1 MRAFF
6 PNPAREGTPPGKKM
20 MGLSYL
26 WSYLYYLTG
35 ARSEYYVHSPFV
47 YSLMTECLK
56 KKRRLVPES
65 RDRLFARI
73 QDYLSS
79 SDFPSKFYRIL
90 PGESIEEAFRRIPRR
105 EDTAIFIDSPH
116 QSLKRE
122 TQWNA
127 LCAHPQV
134 ILTID
139 LFRAGLAFPCHPM
152 SKEHFCLRYF

>member
-1 MRAFF
+1 
-6 PNPAREGTPPGKKM
+6 
-20 MGLSYL
+20 
-26 WSYLYYLTG
+26 
-35 ARSEYYVHSPFV
+35 
-47 YSLMTECLK
+47 MTECLK

-79 SDFPSKFYRIL
+79 SDFPSKLYRIL

-105 EDTAIFIDSPH
+105 EDTVVFIDSPH

-122 TQWNA
+122 AQWNA
-127 LCAHPQV
+127 LCADPQV

-139 LFRAGLAFPCHPM
+139 LFRVGLVFPSHPM